1 MLQAHKNRMRRGGF
15 TLIEV
20 MIVVAI
26 ILALAGIV
34 AITLFRQKDDATASL
49 AKVDLR
55 TINKAMELFR
65 LDFDRW
71 PTEEEGVAVLWNKEV
86 LDPEADVA
94 KWKEYLA
101 EPLPKDRWG
110 TDWGYR
116 AESEH
121 ENREGKFD
129 LWSNGPDKQEGTE
142 DDIKNWT
149 DEGEG
154 TPTDSGTPSST
165 GGSSTTGG

>member
-1 MLQAHKNRMRRGGF
+1 MRQSHEYRMRRGGF
-15 TLIEV
+15 TLVEV

-34 AITLFRQKDDATASL
+34 AITLFRQKDEATASL

-65 LDFDRW
+65 LDYARW
-71 PTEEEGVAVLWNKEV
+71 PTDEEGIAVLWNKEL
-86 LDPEADVA
+86 LDPEADAA

-110 TDWGYR
+110 TEWGYKS
-116 AESEH
+116 ESDE
-121 ENREGKFD
+121 ESREGKFD
-129 LWSNGPDKQEGTE
+129 LWSNGPDKQEGTD
-142 DDIKNWT
+142 DDIMNW
-149 DEGEG
+149 EKESE
-154 TPTDSGTPSST
+154 DSTAPT
-165 GGSSTTGG
+165 GG